1 MIFYVHRL
9 KLGVVTMLQLFFIF
23 RPNYAIFNNSLKKT
37 IWAYVIAQEFF
48 FIDIAQES
56 YICYFVL

>member
-23 RPNYAIFNNSLKKT
+23 RPNYAIFNNSLKK
-37 IWAYVIAQEFF
+37 QFGLMLSPKSFF

-56 YICYFVL
+56 YICYFVS